1 MSKNYSINDS
11 ILRQFLIPSINYASI
26 KARLR
31 LNEYKKKFSK
41 KEYKHYFLNCNN
53 IISVTNSQNN
63 KYTLKEFCE
72 LERKASLMINK
83 EINVINK
90 NLNIFEKKYKIN
102 NMRYRLKL
110 INERKEDEIEKNRND
125 LVTSVKN
132 DISKYLENL
141 HVNDSPNINNKN
153 MKKEIFSN
161 LQLNLSFTSR
171 NNLKTK
177 SALLNSF
184 DNNNNNINSISNV
197 STKSRNFA
205 NINKNK
211 IKKFISIDESLEY
224 SNLLENIKENNSEKK
239 PKDNYINFKK
249 FPFLRQNS
257 CFSPT
262 NHKVKFS
269 INNKNNQIN
278 SINLPNIKS

>member
-1 MSKNYSINDS
+1 MSKNNSKNDL
-11 ILRQFLIPSINYASI
+11 ILRQFLIPSINYPAL
-26 KARLR
+26 KARLI
-31 LNEYKKKFSK
+31 LNEHKKKFSK
-41 KEYKHYFLNCNN
+41 NQYKHYFLKCNN
-53 IISVTNSQNN
+53 LISVTNSMNN
-63 KYTLKEFCE
+63 KYTLKEFFG
-72 LERKASLMINK
+72 LERESSLMINK

-90 NLNIFEKKYKIN
+90 NLSTFEKKYKIN

-141 HVNDSPNINNKN
+141 HVNDSPNIKNKN
-153 MKKEIFSN
+153 MKKDIFSN
-161 LQLNLSFTSR
+161 LLLNLSFTSR

-184 DNNNNNINSISNV
+184 DNNNNINSISNA

-262 NHKVKFS
+262 SHKVKFS

>member
-31 LNEYKKKFSK
+31 LNEFKKKFSK
-41 KEYKHYFLNCNN
+41 KEYKHYFQKCNN
-53 IISVTNSQNN
+53 IISVTNSMNN
-63 KYTLKEFCE
+63 KYTLKEFCG
-72 LERKASLMINK
+72 LERKASLMVKK

-102 NMRYRLKL
+102 NMRDRLKL

-125 LVTSVKN
+125 LITSVKN

-141 HVNDSPNINNKN
+141 HANDSANINNKN

-184 DNNNNNINSISNV
+184 DNNNNMNSISNV

-224 SNLLENIKENNSEKK
+224 SNLLENIKENNNEKK
-239 PKDNYINFKK
+239 PRDNFINFKK

-257 CFSPT
+257 CFSPI

-278 SINLPNIKS
+278 SINLPNIKL

>member
-31 LNEYKKKFSK
+31 LNEFKKKFSK
-41 KEYKHYFLNCNN
+41 KEYKHYFQKCNN
-53 IISVTNSQNN
+53 IISVTNSMND
-63 KYTLKEFCE
+63 KYTLKEFCR
-72 LERKASLMINK
+72 LERKASLMVKK

-102 NMRYRLKL
+102 NMRDRLKL

-125 LVTSVKN
+125 LITSVKN
-132 DISKYLENL
+132 DISKFLENL
-141 HVNDSPNINNKN
+141 HANDSANINNKN

-184 DNNNNNINSISNV
+184 DNNNNMNSISNV

-224 SNLLENIKENNSEKK
+224 SNLLENIKENNNEKK
-239 PKDNYINFKK
+239 PRDNFINFKK

-257 CFSPT
+257 CFSPI

-278 SINLPNIKS
+278 SINLPNIKL

>member
-41 KEYKHYFLNCNN
+41 KEYKHYFQKCNN
-53 IISVTNSQNN
+53 IISVTNSMNN
-63 KYTLKEFCE
+63 KYTLKEFCG
-72 LERKASLMINK
+72 LERKASLMVKK

-102 NMRYRLKL
+102 NMRDRLKL

-125 LVTSVKN
+125 LITSVKN

-141 HVNDSPNINNKN
+141 HANDSANINNKN

-184 DNNNNNINSISNV
+184 DNNNNMNSISNV

-224 SNLLENIKENNSEKK
+224 SNLLENIKENNNEKK
-239 PKDNYINFKK
+239 PRDNFINFKK

-257 CFSPT
+257 CFSPI

-278 SINLPNIKS
+278 SINLPNIKL